1 MPHPRTL
8 LERATPWAAMERA
21 LESARR
27 GEGRLVSLEGE
38 AGIGKTSLALA
49 FVAAKRAQAR
59 TYVGGCEHLATPE
72 PLGPLH
78 DIARESRGR
87 FVIAGGGPFAIF
99 ESLLRLLN
107 GGQGPALLL
116 IEDIHWADDSTLD
129 FLRFLVRRIRTA
141 SILAVVTF
149 RNDEA
154 VSGTRLASLWSDFPR
169 DAHERLVLAPLSM
182 DGVATLA
189 TRAGKAAR

>member
-27 GEGRLVSLEGE
+27 GEGRLISLEGE

-49 FVAAKRAQAR
+49 FVEARRSEAR

-87 FVIAGGGPFAIF
+87 FVIAGGRPFAIF

-107 GGQGPALLL
+107 GGRGPALLL
-116 IEDIHWADDSTLD
+116 LEAIQWADDSTLD
-129 FLRFLVRRIRTA
+129 FLRFLVRRIRSA
-141 SILAVVTF
+141 PILAIVTF
-149 RNDEA
+149 RNDEPA
-154 VSGTRLASLWSDFPR
+154 SGARLAALWADFPR
-169 DAHERLVLAPLSM
+169 DACERLLLAPLSVEA
-182 DGVATLA
+182 VATL
-189 TRAGKAAR
+189 